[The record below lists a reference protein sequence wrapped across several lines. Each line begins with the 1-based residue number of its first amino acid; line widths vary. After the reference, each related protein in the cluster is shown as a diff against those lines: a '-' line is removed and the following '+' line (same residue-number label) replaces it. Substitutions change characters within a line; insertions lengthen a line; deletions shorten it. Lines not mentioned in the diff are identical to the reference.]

1 MVTIW
6 LRKKRICR
14 NIASQSALI
23 MQNEQQISTDSD
35 FLIDIDR
42 VIAAKAPGLNKTF
55 RRILGAYLKRIV
67 HQEDINKFIIAKRD
81 VKGIEY
87 AKVIIEKFG
96 ANVSI
101 FGLENVPDEGRFV
114 FASNHPLGG
123 LDGMAFIHAVGLKFH
138 NLKFPVNDILL
149 YVRNFSEIFLPVN
162 KVGTT
167 SRHAAELMEEAFR
180 SDCQMLMF
188 PAGLCSRKRNGRIVD
203 LEWKKG
209 FVTKAIETQRDIIP
223 VYISGRNSN
232 FFYNLSNL
240 RTRLGIKVN
249 IEMLFLVDEM
259 YKQHGRHLDVY
270 FGRPIPWQSL
280 ESENPR
286 AAAQKIKNVVYAL
299 RNNE

>member
-1 MVTIW
+1 
-6 LRKKRICR
+6 
-14 NIASQSALI
+14 
-23 MQNEQQISTDSD
+23 MQNEQTTVADD
-35 FLIDIDR
+35 EFLIDIDR
-42 VIAAKAPGLNKTF
+42 VLAAKAPKMKGIG
-55 RRILGAYLKRIV
+55 RRLLSAYLKHIV
-67 HQEDINKFIIAKRD
+67 HQDDINRFIIAKRD
-81 VKGIEY
+81 FKGIDY
-87 AKVIIEKFG
+87 ARVIIEKFG
-96 ANVSI
+96 ARVSI

-123 LDGMAFIHAVGLKFH
+123 LDGMAFIHAVGQKFKQ
-138 NLKFPVNDILL
+138 LKFPVNDILL

-167 SRHAAELMEEAFR
+167 GRRAALLMEEALR
-180 SDCQMLMF
+180 SDAQILMF
-188 PAGLCSRKRNGRIVD
+188 PAGLCSRKRGGRIVD

-209 FVTKAIETQRDIIP
+209 FVQKAVETERDIIP

-270 FGRPIPWQSL
+270 FGRPISWQSL
-280 ESENPR
+280 RGRDPR
-286 AAAQKIKNVVYAL
+286 EAAQEIKKVVYAL
-299 RNNE
+299 HGSE